1 MDDLTQIA
9 RQAMLDRGMLVDFPQ
24 AVVQETATLTQ
35 PATPRPSPALRDLRD
50 LLWVSIDN
58 DDSLDLDQVT
68 YAETGK
74 DGNDILYVAIADVDA
89 LVAPDTAI
97 DQFASSNTTSVY
109 TPTAVFPM
117 LPTQLSTNLTSLNE
131 KGDRAAIVVE
141 IDVGEQGD
149 FETRAVYPAWI
160 RNQAKLTYNKVAP
173 FLESKG
179 KKSDLP
185 DLPGLKEQLLL
196 QDSITQRIKE
206 KRYRQGALS
215 FGTIEMQP
223 VIQNGQV
230 IDLRPSVHNRANSLI
245 ENAMIAAN
253 VGVTRFL
260 ADQKLPTFR
269 RIVRKPLRWDRIV
282 MLAKDRGAKLP
293 PEPDVKALRKFLLD
307 QRNADPQRFPDLS
320 TSIIKLIGRGE
331 YIVGFPGE
339 EVPGHF
345 DLALHDYSH
354 TTAPNRRYP
363 DLIMQRLLKNVFYGG
378 TNPYSN
384 EELIA
389 LAQHCTEKEDDA
401 VKVERRVKKSAAAM
415 MLESQIGQEYHGFIT
430 GTGEKGTWVR
440 IISPPVEGRLARGYE
455 GLDVGD
461 YVSVTLIRVDVQ
473 LGHIDF
479 ARI

>member
-9 RQAMLDRGMLVDFPQ
+9 RNAMLERGMLVDFPQ
-24 AVVQETATLTQ
+24 AVEQEAETLTE
-35 PATPRPSPALRDLRD
+35 AAKPRPSPEMRDLRE

-68 YAETGK
+68 YAEK
-74 DGNDILYVAIADVDA
+74 DGDGKEILYVAIADVDS
-89 LVAPDTAI
+89 LVDTGTAI

-117 LPTQLSTNLTSLNE
+117 LPTKLSTNLTSLNE
-131 KGDRAAIVVE
+131 KCDRAAIVVE
-141 IDVGEQGD
+141 IEVGKEGE
-149 FETRAVYPAWI
+149 FEARAVYPAWV

-179 KKSDLP
+179 RQGDLP
-185 DLPGLKEQLLL
+185 DQVKEQLLL
-196 QDSITQRIKE
+196 QDSLAQRIKE
-206 KRYRQGALS
+206 NRYRQGSLS
-215 FGTIEMQP
+215 FGTIEMKP
-223 VIQNGQV
+223 SIVNGKV
-230 IDLRPSVHNRANSLI
+230 VDLKATVHNRANALI

-260 ADQKLPTFR
+260 SDRKLPTFR
-269 RIVRKPLRWDRIV
+269 RIVRTPLRWDRIV
-282 MLAKDRGAKLP
+282 MLAKERGAKLP
-293 PEPDVKALRKFLLD
+293 PEPDVKALRQFLLD
-307 QRNADPQRFPDLS
+307 QRNADPQRYPDLS
-320 TSIIKLIGRGE
+320 MSIIKLIGRGE
-331 YIVGFPGE
+331 YVVGFPGE
-339 EVPGHF
+339 QVPGHF

-378 TNPYSN
+378 TNPYSD
-384 EELIA
+384 EELVA

-415 MLESQIGQEYHGFIT
+415 MLESHIGQEYKGFIT

-440 IISPPVEGRLARGYE
+440 VISPPVEGRLAQGYQ

-461 YVSVTLIRVDVQ
+461 YVTVKLIRVDVS

-479 ARI
+479 AKIKS